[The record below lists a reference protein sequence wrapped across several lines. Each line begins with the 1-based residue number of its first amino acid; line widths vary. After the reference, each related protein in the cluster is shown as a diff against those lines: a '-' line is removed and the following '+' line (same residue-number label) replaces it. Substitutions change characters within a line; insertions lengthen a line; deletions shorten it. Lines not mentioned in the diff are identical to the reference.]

1 MGMKP
6 TNFAYHLTTY
16 LSKYLPGKVG
26 ISRNTILSYRDTFS
40 LLLRFCSEDKA
51 MRIEKITLNTLTKD
65 LIDEF
70 LTWLETQRGCTVST
84 RNQRLSAIHSFFR
97 YLQLE
102 ESSHIFICQQILAIP
117 IKRTARRAIH
127 YLTLDAIK
135 TILKAPDTTCVKG
148 RRDLVLLSLMYDT
161 GARVQEI
168 ADLAVADIRLENPAT
183 IKLTGKGN
191 RSRLVP
197 LMTPTANLLDQYLS
211 EHDLKHTQYG
221 SCHVFRNRSQAKLT
235 RAGITYI
242 LNKYVEAA
250 RTLNPELIPKN
261 VSPHCFR
268 HSKAM
273 HLLQFGV
280 NLVYIRDF
288 LGHATIKTT
297 EMYARADSLM
307 KRQALEKAYQIT
319 SPSKMPVWQQNQTLL
334 RWLKELGH

>member
-1 MGMKP
+1 MKP
-6 TNFAYHLTTY
+6 TDFAYHLTTY
-16 LSKYLPGKVG
+16 LSKYLPGKAG

-40 LLLRFCSEDKA
+40 LLLRFCSEEKA
-51 MRIEKITLNTLTKD
+51 MTIEKVTLKTLTKD
-65 LIDEF
+65 LIDGF

-102 ESSHIFICQQILAIP
+102 EPGHLFTCQQVLSICM
-117 IKRTARRAIH
+117 KRTARKVIN
-127 YLTLDAIK
+127 YLTLDAVK
-135 TILKAPDTTCVKG
+135 AILKAPDTTCLMG

-168 ADLAVADIRLENPAT
+168 ADLTVADVRLENPPT
-183 IKLTGKGN
+183 VKLTGKGN

-197 LMTPTANLLDQYLS
+197 LMTSTAKLLEQYLS
-211 EHDLKHTQYG
+211 EHDLKHAQYG
-221 SCHVFRNRSQAKLT
+221 SRYMFQNRSHSKLT
-235 RAGITYI
+235 RAGIAYI
-242 LNKYVEAA
+242 LNKHVEAA
-250 RTLNPELIPKN
+250 RMLHPEIIPKKI
-261 VSPHCFR
+261 SPHCFR

-273 HLLQFGV
+273 HLLQSGV

-307 KRQALEKAYQIT
+307 KRNALAKAYKIT
-319 SPSKMPVWQQNQTLL
+319 SPSEMPVWQQDHSLL
-334 RWLKELGH
+334 KWLKALGQ

>member
-6 TNFAYHLTTY
+6 TDFAYHLTTY
-16 LSKYLPGKVG
+16 LSKYLPGNAGV
-26 ISRNTILSYRDTFS
+26 SRNTILSYRDTFS
-40 LLLRFCSEDKA
+40 LLLRFCSENKT
-51 MRIEKITLNTLTKD
+51 MKIEKITLNTLTKD

-70 LTWLETQRGCTVST
+70 LTWLEVQRGCTAST

-102 ESSHIFICQQILAIP
+102 EPSHLFMCQQILAIP
-117 IKRTARRAIH
+117 MKRTARRIIH

-135 TILKAPDTTCVKG
+135 TIFKAPDTMCVRG

-168 ADLAVADIRLENPAT
+168 ADLIVSDVRLESPPT

-197 LMTPTANLLDQYLS
+197 LMTPTAKLLDQYLS
-211 EHDLKHTQYG
+211 EYDLKHVQY
-221 SCHVFRNRSQAKLT
+221 STCHLFRNRSHAKLT
-235 RAGITYI
+235 RAGIAYI
-242 LNKYVEAA
+242 LNKYVDVA
-250 RTLNPELIPKN
+250 RTLQPELIPKKI
-261 VSPHCFR
+261 SPHCFR

-273 HLLQFGV
+273 HLLQSGV

-288 LGHATIKTT
+288 LGHVSIKTT

-307 KRQALEKAYQIT
+307 KREALEKAYQIT
-319 SPSKMPVWQQNQTLL
+319 SPSKMPVWQQNHALL
-334 RWLKELGH
+334 KWLKELGR

>member
-1 MGMKP
+1 MKP

-16 LSKYLPGKVG
+16 LSKYLPGKAG

-40 LLLRFCSEDKA
+40 LLLRFCAEDKV
-51 MRIEKITLNTLTKD
+51 MTIEKITLNTLTKD

-70 LTWLETQRGCTVST
+70 LTWLETQRGCTAST

-102 ESSHIFICQQILAIP
+102 EPSHIFMCQQILAIP

-127 YLTLDAIK
+127 YLTVDAIK
-135 TILKAPDTTCVKG
+135 TILNAPDTTCVRG

-168 ADLAVADIRLENPAT
+168 ADLLVADIRLENPPT

-197 LMTPTANLLDQYLS
+197 LMTPTAKLLDQYLS
-211 EHDLKHTQYG
+211 EHDLKYAQYG
-221 SCHVFRNRSQAKLT
+221 SCHMFRNRSQTKLT
-235 RAGITYI
+235 RAGIAYI
-242 LNKYVEAA
+242 LNKYVETA
-250 RTLNPELIPKN
+250 RTLHPELIPKN

-273 HLLQFGV
+273 HLLQSGV

-307 KRQALEKAYQIT
+307 KRQALEKAYEIT
-319 SPSKMPVWQQNQTLL
+319 SPSELPVWQQNHALL
-334 RWLKELGH
+334 KWLKELGH

>member
-1 MGMKP
+1 MKP
-6 TNFAYHLTTY
+6 TDFAYHLTTY
-16 LSKYLPGKVG
+16 LSKYLPGKAG
-26 ISRNTILSYRDTFS
+26 TSRNTILSYRDTFS

-51 MRIEKITLNTLTKD
+51 MTIEKITLKILTRE

-70 LTWLETQRGCTVST
+70 LTWLETQRGCAVST

-102 ESSHIFICQQILAIP
+102 EPGHLFTCQQILSICM
-117 IKRTARRAIH
+117 KRTGRKVIN
-127 YLTLDAIK
+127 YLTLDAVK
-135 TILKAPDTTCVKG
+135 TILEAPDTTCLMG

-168 ADLAVADIRLENPAT
+168 ADLTVADVRLENPPT
-183 IKLTGKGN
+183 VKLTGKGN

-197 LMTPTANLLDQYLS
+197 LMTPTAKLLEQYLS
-211 EHDLKHTQYG
+211 EHDLKLAEYG
-221 SCHVFRNRSQAKLT
+221 SRHMFQNRSRSKLT
-235 RAGITYI
+235 RAGIAYI
-242 LNKYVEAA
+242 FNKHVEAA
-250 RTLNPELIPKN
+250 RMLHPELIPKKI
-261 VSPHCFR
+261 SPHCFR

-273 HLLQFGV
+273 HLLQSGV

-307 KRQALEKAYQIT
+307 KRNALEKAYKIT
-319 SPSKMPVWQQNQTLL
+319 SPSEMPVWQQNHALL
-334 RWLKELGH
+334 KWLKELGH

>member
-6 TNFAYHLTTY
+6 TDFAYYLTTY
-16 LSKYLPGKVG
+16 LSKYLPGKAG

-40 LLLRFCSEDKA
+40 LFLRFCSEDKSMA
-51 MRIEKITLNTLTKD
+51 IEKITLNTLTKD

-70 LTWLETQRGCTVST
+70 LTWLEKQRGCTVST

-102 ESSHIFICQQILAIP
+102 EPGHLFACQQILSISM
-117 IKRTARRAIH
+117 KRKPRKVIN
-127 YLTLDAIK
+127 YLTLDAVK
-135 TILKAPDTTCVKG
+135 TILQAPNTSCIMG

-168 ADLAVADIRLENPAT
+168 ADLTVADVRLEKPPT

-197 LMTPTANLLDQYLS
+197 LMTPTAKLIEQYMS
-211 EHDLKHTQYG
+211 EHDLKYAQYG
-221 SCHVFRNRSQAKLT
+221 SHHIFQNRSGYKLT
-235 RAGITYI
+235 RAGIAYI
-242 LNKYVEAA
+242 FNKYVEAA
-250 RTLNPELIPKN
+250 KMLHPELIPEKI
-261 VSPHCFR
+261 SPHCFR

-273 HLLQFGV
+273 HLLQSGV

-307 KRQALEKAYQIT
+307 KRNALEKAYQIT
-319 SPSKMPVWQQNQTLL
+319 APSEMPVWQQDQALL
-334 RWLKELGH
+334 KWLRGLGH

>member
-1 MGMKP
+1 MKP
-6 TNFAYHLTTY
+6 TDFAYHLTTY
-16 LSKYLPGKVG
+16 LSKYLPGKAG

-51 MRIEKITLNTLTKD
+51 MTIEKITLKTLTRN

-70 LTWLETQRGCTVST
+70 LTWLETQRGCAVST
-84 RNQRLSAIHSFFR
+84 RNQRLAAIHSFFR

-102 ESSHIFICQQILAIP
+102 EPGHLFTCQQILSISM
-117 IKRTARRAIH
+117 KRTARKVIN
-127 YLTLDAIK
+127 YLTLDTVK
-135 TILKAPDTTCVKG
+135 TILEAPDTTCLMG

-168 ADLAVADIRLENPAT
+168 ADLTVADVRLEKPPT
-183 IKLTGKGN
+183 VKLTGKGN

-197 LMTPTANLLDQYLS
+197 LMTPTAKLLEQYLS
-211 EHDLKHTQYG
+211 EQDLKHAEYG
-221 SCHVFRNRSQAKLT
+221 SRHMFQNRSRFKLT
-235 RAGITYI
+235 RAGIAYI
-242 LNKYVEAA
+242 LNKHVEAA
-250 RTLNPELIPKN
+250 RMLHPELIPKKI
-261 VSPHCFR
+261 SPHCFR

-273 HLLQFGV
+273 HLLQSGV

-307 KRQALEKAYQIT
+307 KRNALEKAYKIT
-319 SPSKMPVWQQNQTLL
+319 SPSEMPVWQQNHDLL
-334 RWLKELGH
+334 KWLKELAH